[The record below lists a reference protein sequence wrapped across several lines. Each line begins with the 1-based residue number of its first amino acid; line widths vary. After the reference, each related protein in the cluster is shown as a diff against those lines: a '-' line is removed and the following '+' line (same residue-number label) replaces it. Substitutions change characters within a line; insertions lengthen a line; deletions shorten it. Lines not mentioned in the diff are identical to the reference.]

1 MARGRLLARGL
12 APFKCSIRVHCDA
25 CEVAGLGL
33 APGPGQA
40 HPLCSTSLFCSH
52 LTFPGKL
59 FFLRQHSD
67 EQKIEKLRQTSILLS
82 PSTSPTTE
90 TQATDNTFPNRFTEV
105 NPLQVRTRLQIT
117 EACEFLIS
125 CPACRRNK

>member
-1 MARGRLLARGL
+1 MARRRLLARPL
-12 APFKCSIRVHCDA
+12 LNAPSGFGGDYK
-25 CEVAGLGL
+25 VAGLGL
-33 APGPGQA
+33 ARGPGQA

-82 PSTSPTTE
+82 SGPP
-90 TQATDNTFPNRFTEV
+90 P
-105 NPLQVRTRLQIT
+105 PPPPPKHKPQIT
-117 EACEFLIS
+117 PSQIGLLKSTHYKCGH
-125 CPACRRNK
+125 ACR